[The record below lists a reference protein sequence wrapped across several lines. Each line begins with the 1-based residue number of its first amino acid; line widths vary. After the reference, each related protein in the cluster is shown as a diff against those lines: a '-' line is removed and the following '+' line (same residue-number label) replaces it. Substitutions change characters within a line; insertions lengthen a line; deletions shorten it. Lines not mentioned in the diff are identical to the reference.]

1 MQQQVSK
8 ESAVVKLWGSLRF
21 PCTIM
26 LTWVT
31 SGASHGGSV
40 LAGCVLEGGLTLSA
54 GTGVGMAGGR
64 YGVRCELPVPPVLAG
79 SP

>member
-31 SGASHGGSV
+31 SGAAH
-40 LAGCVLEGGLTLSA
+40 GCVLEGGLTLSA

-64 YGVRCELPVPPVLAG
+64 YGVRCELPVSPVLAG